1 MIYKLDDKNIDLR
14 EKKKL
19 SLIAK
24 GKNGNIY
31 GYGNFAIKVFNN
43 IEEPPISE
51 ETAKYLTTINTDR
64 ILLPRK
70 LLFYEDAFS
79 GYSLK
84 LVPKKPNV
92 KKLINS
98 PKEQLIDNI
107 TALES
112 DIKTI
117 SKRNILLSDMSPE
130 NVQYNGTIFIS
141 DPSKYTL
148 LDLPRTGELDKEL
161 EKINSFQLHLL
172 LTELFSEELRKINF
186 KKESIEYLKELF
198 ELKDVDQQTSSFLS
212 NMMDGQVTLKE
223 MVKKINR

>member
-1 MIYKLDDKNIDLR
+1 MIYNLDDKKIDFK

-19 SLIAK
+19 PLLAK

-43 IEEPPISE
+43 PSDPPISE
-51 ETAKYLTTINTDR
+51 DTANYLTTINTDR

-84 LVPKKPNV
+84 LVPKRSNV

-98 PKEQLIDNI
+98 PIEKLIENVE
-107 TALES
+107 ALEK

-117 SKRNILLSDMSPE
+117 SNRKILLSDMSPE
-130 NVQYNGTIFIS
+130 NVKYNGTLYIS

-148 LDLPRTGELDKEL
+148 LDLPQAGELDREL
-161 EKINSFQLHLL
+161 EKINDFQLHLL

-186 KKESIEYLKELF
+186 SKESIKRLREF
-198 ELKDVDQQTSSFLS
+198 FGLKDVDQQTSMFLR
-212 NMMDGQVTLKE
+212 NMLDGQGTIKE
-223 MVKKINR
+223 MVKKIDR

>member
-1 MIYKLDDKNIDLR
+1 MLYRLEDKTIDLN

-19 SLIAK
+19 PLLAK

-43 IEEPPISE
+43 RENPPISE
-51 ETAKYLTTINTDR
+51 ETADFLTTINTDR

-98 PKEQLIDNI
+98 PKEQLIENI
-107 TALES
+107 VALEN

-130 NVQYNGTIFIS
+130 NVQYNGTIYIS

-148 LDLPRTGELDKEL
+148 LDLPKTGVLDGEL
-161 EKINSFQLHLL
+161 EKLNGFQLHLL

-186 KKESIEYLKELF
+186 SKEAIESLRQIF
-198 ELKDVDQQTSSFLS
+198 ELKDIDQQTSTFLS
-212 NMMDGQVTLKE
+212 NVMDGQVTMKE

>member
-1 MIYKLDDKNIDLR
+1 MIYTLEDKKIDLN

-19 SLIAK
+19 PLIAK

-31 GYGNFAIKVFNN
+31 GYGNFAIKVFSNP
-43 IEEPPISE
+43 EEPPISE
-51 ETAKYLTTINTDR
+51 ETANYLTTINTDR

-98 PKEQLIDNI
+98 PIEQLIENI
-107 TALES
+107 MALEK
-112 DIKTI
+112 DIRTI

-130 NVQYNGTIFIS
+130 NVKYNGTLYIS

-148 LDLPRTGELDKEL
+148 LDLPKAGDLDGEL

-186 KKESIEYLKELF
+186 SKESIERLKEIF
-198 ELKDVDQQTSSFLS
+198 ELKDVDQQSSVFLKE
-212 NMMDGQVTLKE
+212 MMEGQGTIKE